1 MFDVNF
7 DLIKSVVELV
17 QKFTEQNEDK
27 ILYNN
32 DLQGFIQWINTSFED
47 DSNSEDPLWIGK
59 ELGRSSDSVINTLF
73 VRIGR
78 YAKMYS
84 RSIGKSVFS
93 SQDDFIYM
101 ISLKAM
107 GPMTKMELIRHNV
120 SEKSTGVLII
130 NRLIHNQWI
139 EQTVSQKD
147 KRTKHITITEKGIA
161 VLEEHM
167 EEIRKASKA
176 VVGNLTHSEQML
188 LIAILSKLDEFHAS
202 FYQMNLANDSLL
214 DVVNKKLS

>member
-1 MFDVNF
+1 MNF

-32 DLQGFIQWINTSFED
+32 DLQGFIQWINASFED

-167 EEIRKASKA
+167 KEIRKASKA

-202 FYQMNLANDSLL
+202 FYQMNLANNSLL
-214 DVVNKKLS
+214 DVVNKELS

>member
-1 MFDVNF
+1 MNF

>member
-1 MFDVNF
+1 MNF

-167 EEIRKASKA
+167 KEIRKASKA

-202 FYQMNLANDSLL
+202 FYQMNLANNSLL
-214 DVVNKKLS
+214 DVVNKELS

>member
-1 MFDVNF
+1 MNF

-32 DLQGFIQWINTSFED
+32 DLQGFIQWINASFED

-84 RSIGKSVFS
+84 RSIGKSFFS

-107 GPMTKMELIRHNV
+107 GAMTKMELIRHNV